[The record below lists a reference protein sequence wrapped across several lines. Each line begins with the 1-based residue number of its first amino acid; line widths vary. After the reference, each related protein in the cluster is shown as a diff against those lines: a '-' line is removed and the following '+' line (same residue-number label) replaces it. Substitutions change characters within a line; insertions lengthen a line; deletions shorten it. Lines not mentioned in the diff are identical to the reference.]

1 MMLSL
6 TSCEKYSKISLKEG
20 VNSPFFLINPLTM
33 TEEELTRRLGIIQD
47 RLNKVYK
54 ALNTT
59 SMPVHVYI
67 QYLKEE
73 LGIDINDEHYK

>member
-1 MMLSL
+1 MILPL
-6 TSCEKYSKISLKEG
+6 TSYGKYSKTSLKEG
-20 VNSPFFLINPLTM
+20 VNRPFSLINPLTM
-33 TEEELTRRLGIIQD
+33 TEEELIRRLGIIQD

-59 SMPVHVYI
+59 SIPVHVYI